1 VDTYPCPACGGV
13 ADETDGCRSCGRP
26 HDPLAATLAKLNRDL
41 AGLEDQSQRLASSQ
55 STLKARRARLYAHRI
70 NLSNAIAQRLADEA
84 ASTKTKTGAPKVP
97 RQPGRGS
104 ERALSAA
111 GASEPSNRETTSRSL
126 VNTLLALG
134 GVLVGLAAIGVYY
147 TSVETGG
154 RAFMLALVTTVA
166 LGMPVALARRTLTA
180 TAETIAAVGLL
191 LVLLDG
197 YVAYTLDLA
206 GVGGVPGPLYA
217 AVLFA
222 LVALVAAAYRLATH
236 LRAPQFTALL
246 AVQPLLP
253 LIAVQLELGRIGFAA
268 VFAGVAAQNVAAVRL
283 LSRSPN
289 GRDTRT
295 VPAPGTA
302 KRMSP
307 RPVRASAWPRM
318 LRELAWV
325 LVGLALATGVVLA
338 GTDLLRATTVEEAIR
353 ASLALL
359 AAAAVGMIA
368 GQVSGRLLIRRLA
381 TGGATLAVIASLSRV
396 NAIAL
401 PDYTLVL
408 TAALAAGIAIV
419 AGLLPTDVR
428 VGPQLGSLVAAAL
441 TTVVVVVGA
450 VRTAVA
456 AVQAATA
463 PRTWAAD
470 LGAYASRMEV
480 TSWQVP
486 AAAVL
491 LAIVASAATPSPWR
505 WDAAVVGGFVAVL
518 AAPATGD
525 LAWWAP
531 AVMGA
536 VASPLATVAALFA
549 RTWSGALVRSSV
561 AGLLGI
567 YAVLTSLARP
577 ELTAGICSALAVVA
591 AATAVSGPGWPGR
604 FGPYADRVGDAATG
618 AAAFTLPIAVGSYAF
633 LLGAPTGVLLPLTML
648 ATALGALAAALS
660 QVAAP
665 LPRTASAGG
674 ALAASVG
681 CVLLSVQLP
690 GAMAA
695 DVMLGLLLLLA
706 AAVTAA
712 SRAFEATPGGLFEAA
727 QDVPAAVGAFTAAV
741 AGDQEVREPI
751 RRRRRISRLD
761 GVTFGG
767 AAATGALIFAMA
779 RLMSVAVPGIG
790 LVTTMAMVF
799 PISIGVRALPEAW
812 RRGPRIGAGTVAG
825 AIGLVTAAIAV
836 TQGVRTLAAATP
848 WWRADL
854 VAFPS
859 RISEWAPYGWQVPV
873 TLLLTAAAAV
883 FLLPPPYGGD
893 LGFVAM
899 ALAAVA
905 FPAAA
910 GLDWWTPIVFTGILS
925 VIAGLGAV
933 LLGHADP
940 ADAAHRRLG
949 MAAILGLYAAAAAAA
964 RPDSTAVVLSAIM
977 ACGFLVA
984 VAAQLRGSP
993 HPAVPGVA
1001 TAAALS
1007 AAPGT
1012 AATIAVI
1019 AGSTR
1024 VGVLG
1029 SAMTAAAFGVFVLV
1043 ALRAARVRWT
1053 VQPAFGVAA
1062 VALVVA
1068 LADLSHLETLQVWAA
1083 LASLIAVA
1091 AAATLKPWT
1100 LGDPRPRASALV
1112 IATTAAPAAALAVV
1126 GSAPAWFAAVFGP
1139 YETLQQI
1146 WSGYA
1151 AVPQPPNADTAVLTL
1166 ALLTAVAAGMALTL
1180 GGRRYVLAAIVPP
1193 LAALAMVA
1201 PTALAAPRPVTS
1213 WVAMAVA
1220 LATGFGA
1227 ALVRPTVPAAT
1238 RLLRGTAGIVCG
1250 FAGAAGL
1257 AGALATRSS
1266 TLTALGIVLAAGVLT
1281 ATAGRDPAVR
1291 MVAWMVAAAAGMAL
1305 PVTAFAAADRP
1316 LRPSAYAVLAVC
1328 AALVTLGLVLAR
1340 LPARRAEAPVVELGA
1355 SIGGAF
1361 ALLLTLSSA
1370 RHTAAVLT
1378 IWGLLLGLAAIR
1390 RDRPAPRRR
1399 WLIRGALAAEL
1410 VAAWLLLYSVD
1421 VGLPEAYTLPFALVA
1436 LVAGALELRRRPDL
1450 SSWQAY
1456 GTALAGSFLPSL
1468 VLVLVGNDPVWR
1480 WVGLLGVSV
1489 ASVIIGSLRGRLAP
1503 VVTGSAVAI
1512 LVALTEMVRLLAA
1525 GEIAGAVLVAVF
1537 GVVLIV
1543 VGAMYEKR
1551 LRGALRQMS

>member
-1 VDTYPCPACGGV
+1 
-13 ADETDGCRSCGRP
+13 
-26 HDPLAATLAKLNRDL
+26 
-41 AGLEDQSQRLASSQ
+41 
-55 STLKARRARLYAHRI
+55 
-70 NLSNAIAQRLADEA
+70 
-84 ASTKTKTGAPKVP
+84 
-97 RQPGRGS
+97 
-104 ERALSAA
+104 
-111 GASEPSNRETTSRSL
+111 
-126 VNTLLALG
+126 
-134 GVLVGLAAIGVYY
+134 
-147 TSVETGG
+147 
-154 RAFMLALVTTVA
+154 
-166 LGMPVALARRTLTA
+166 
-180 TAETIAAVGLL
+180 
-191 LVLLDG
+191 
-197 YVAYTLDLA
+197 
-206 GVGGVPGPLYA
+206 
-217 AVLFA
+217 
-222 LVALVAAAYRLATH
+222 
-236 LRAPQFTALL
+236 
-246 AVQPLLP
+246 
-253 LIAVQLELGRIGFAA
+253 
-268 VFAGVAAQNVAAVRL
+268 
-283 LSRSPN
+283 
-289 GRDTRT
+289 
-295 VPAPGTA
+295 
-302 KRMSP
+302 
-307 RPVRASAWPRM
+307 
-318 LRELAWV
+318 
-325 LVGLALATGVVLA
+325 
-338 GTDLLRATTVEEAIR
+338 
-353 ASLALL
+353 
-359 AAAAVGMIA
+359 
-368 GQVSGRLLIRRLA
+368 
-381 TGGATLAVIASLSRV
+381 
-396 NAIAL
+396 
-401 PDYTLVL
+401 
-408 TAALAAGIAIV
+408 
-419 AGLLPTDVR
+419 
-428 VGPQLGSLVAAAL
+428 
-441 TTVVVVVGA
+441 
-450 VRTAVA
+450 
-456 AVQAATA
+456 
-463 PRTWAAD
+463 
-470 LGAYASRMEV
+470 
-480 TSWQVP
+480 
-486 AAAVL
+486 
-491 LAIVASAATPSPWR
+491 
-505 WDAAVVGGFVAVL
+505 
-518 AAPATGD
+518 
-525 LAWWAP
+525 
-531 AVMGA
+531 
-536 VASPLATVAALFA
+536 
-549 RTWSGALVRSSV
+549 
-561 AGLLGI
+561 
-567 YAVLTSLARP
+567 
-577 ELTAGICSALAVVA
+577 
-591 AATAVSGPGWPGR
+591 
-604 FGPYADRVGDAATG
+604 
-618 AAAFTLPIAVGSYAF
+618 
-633 LLGAPTGVLLPLTML
+633 
-648 ATALGALAAALS
+648 
-660 QVAAP
+660 
-665 LPRTASAGG
+665 
-674 ALAASVG
+674 
-681 CVLLSVQLP
+681 
-690 GAMAA
+690 MAA